1 MILSDA
7 VARRPVES
15 GEAEEFK
22 AVIFKI
28 PSKNRMESQT
38 LYFRLKNYFVKVPNA
53 LNIILF
59 WHPNNV
65 FCIESF
71 DILSINIL
79 LH

>member
-1 MILSDA
+1 MIL
-7 VARRPVES
+7 ARRPVES

-59 WHPNNV
+59 
-65 FCIESF
+65 
-71 DILSINIL
+71 
-79 LH
+79 